1 MLFLVEAATC
11 TPAELGTLVA
21 VLKSVLVIIQIAI
34 PIGLIIFGTIDLG
47 KAVIASD
54 EKKIAENQK
63 VLLKR
68 VIAAILV
75 FLVATIVSFAMG
87 FVGNNSW
94 RACWDD
100 KGCDYGINTISG
112 KCNDKPAE

>member
-1 MLFLVEAATC
+1 MLFLAC
-11 TPAELGTLVA
+11 TPAELGTLVS

-87 FVGNNSW
+87 FIGNTSW
-94 RACWDD
+94 KECWNA
-100 KGCDYGINTISG
+100 KGCDYGINSISG
-112 KCNDKPAE
+112 ECNEKPAE